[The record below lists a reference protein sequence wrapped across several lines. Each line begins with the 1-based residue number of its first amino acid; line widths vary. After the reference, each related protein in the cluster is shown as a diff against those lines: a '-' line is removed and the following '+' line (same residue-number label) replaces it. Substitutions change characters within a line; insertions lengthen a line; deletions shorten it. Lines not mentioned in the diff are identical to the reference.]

1 MTKYTDDKVFTHKRR
16 AIRRNKR
23 VAIPSL
29 SRGLLMRDTYKREFL
44 SGRIHITAQTKIH
57 QKPSET
63 YFKDR
68 LLKMIKEGVYNQDN
82 KWRNIWVFEYKGE
95 MLYEDEKV
103 FYGYFGKVKEKGMEQ
118 TYDMNKHQFLK
129 EYVEKNIA
137 QAYTFFIIN
146 PETQVI
152 LFEEKNSLK
161 HKQFIK
167 MFEKS
172 YNNFY
177 KTNDQIQIDLIQD
190 ETKLLE
196 DLEKKKVLHIS
207 FNLKPSNPEDEEDYR
222 LVDNL
227 LKKARANNAKV
238 EIENKIEGLKFDEK
252 EGFARQ
258 GVALSGAGYG
268 DYEALVEQD
277 GRQKTIRS
285 KDKVLREDFDISKFS
300 NSEILGIL
308 KRFERYR
315 KREKGDKNGK

>member
-1 MTKYTDDKVFTHKRR
+1 M
-16 AIRRNKR
+16 RN
-23 VAIPSL
+23 
-29 SRGLLMRDTYKREFL
+29 TYKREFL
-44 SGRIHITAQTKIH
+44 SGRIHIMTQIKMY
-57 QKPSET
+57 QKLSET

-68 LLKMIKEGVYNQDN
+68 LLKMIKEAVYNPEN
-82 KWRNIWVFEYKGE
+82 KWRNIWAFEYKGE
-95 MLYEDEKV
+95 ILYQNEKV
-103 FYGYFGKVKEKGMEQ
+103 FYGYFGKVKGKGMEQ

-137 QAYTFFIIN
+137 QAYAFFIIN

-161 HKQFIK
+161 YTQFIK

-172 YNNFY
+172 YNDFY
-177 KTNDQIQIDLIQD
+177 NTNDEIKIDLIKD

-196 DLEKKKVLHIS
+196 DLENKKVLHIS
-207 FNLKPSNPEDEEDYR
+207 FNLKPSNPEDDEEYR

-227 LKKARANNAKV
+227 LKKARAKSAKV

-252 EGFARQ
+252 DGLTRQ

-268 DYEALVEQD
+268 DYEALVELD
-277 GRQKTIRS
+277 GLPKTIRS
-285 KDKVLREDFDISKFS
+285 KDKVLREVFNISKFS
-300 NSEILGIL
+300 NNEIESIL
-308 KRFERYR
+308 NRFERYR